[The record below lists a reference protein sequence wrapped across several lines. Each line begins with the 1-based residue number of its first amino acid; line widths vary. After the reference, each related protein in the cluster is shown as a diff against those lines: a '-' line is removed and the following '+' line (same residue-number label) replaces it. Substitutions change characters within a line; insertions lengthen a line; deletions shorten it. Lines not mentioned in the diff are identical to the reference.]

1 MRDVDWERHVERL
14 TRRHPEVIQELL
26 DASISG
32 RHHMRGHGILGSR
45 GDHPV
50 RPDLV
55 SELHHVDGQITRITH
70 MNLDVCFFNP
80 ALILSYAWQTPLV
93 ALRKPDT
100 HAIHLRAVRVPA
112 VPDEDRKG
120 EQQGEGGEPGR
131 HIH

>member
-1 MRDVDWERHVERL
+1 MLSVSPGA
-14 TRRHPEVIQELL
+14 TRKSFKNCWTHPFPAVITC
-26 DASISG
+26 AGAGS
-32 RHHMRGHGILGSR
+32 LGPR

-55 SELHHVDGQITRITH
+55 SELHHVNGQITRITR

-93 ALRKPDT
+93 TLRKPDT

-120 EQQGEGGEPGR
+120 
-131 HIH
+131 